1 MFLQIFLPEFSIVD
15 SGTKT
20 VAAVRAGNDF
30 ISHTNSFND
39 KLNCLLKG
47 TDGLTIHEIE
57 GLYFFKYMLLKQAV
71 FKWIIQWLASFL
83 TSTDLTYPL
92 TRMASVSKPLKT
104 M

>member
-20 VAAVRAGNDF
+20 VAAGRAGNDF

-47 TDGLTIHEIE
+47 TNGLTIHEIE

-71 FKWIIQWLASFL
+71 LSGLYNDWLPS
-83 TSTDLTYPL
+83 
-92 TRMASVSKPLKT
+92 
-104 M
+104 